1 MRFFLGTHETSWLA
15 KPALANVPLFVS
27 RERLIKR
34 KSLPRATGPW
44 SLDSGGFSQVAAH
57 GRFTFTEAQYVAE
70 VRRYRDE
77 IGNLEWAAPMD
88 WMCEAPM
95 LAKTG
100 LTVADHQW
108 LTVVNYL
115 ELRRLAPG
123 LPFIPV
129 LQGQTLDD
137 YQRCADLYAV
147 HGVDLTTSLV
157 GLGSVCRRQDTA
169 EIGTIVGHFHA
180 QGLRLHGFGC
190 KAGAIVR
197 YGQLLE
203 SADSLAWSK
212 GGKERGAC
220 VHLKSRCANHLHY
233 ALDWRADILR
243 RVPGGYSQS
252 ALLLDTRLARHL
264 HTVGSTP

>member
-1 MRFFLGTHETSWLA
+1 
-15 KPALANVPLFVS
+15 VPLFVS

-34 KSLPRATGPW
+34 KSLPRAAGPW
-44 SLDSGGFSQVAAH
+44 SLDSGGFSQVATH
-57 GRFTFTEAQYVAE
+57 GRFTFTAEQYVHD

-77 IGNLEWAAPMD
+77 IGQLQWAAPMD

-100 LTVADHQW
+100 LTVADHQRR
-108 LTVVNYL
+108 TVDNYL
-115 ELRRLAPG
+115 ELTTLDPT

-129 LQGQTLDD
+129 LQGQTLSD
-137 YQRCADLYAV
+137 YHRCADLYAIN
-147 HGVDLTTSLV
+147 GVDLLDTVV

-169 EIGTIVGHFHA
+169 EIGSIVGHFHA

-203 SADSLAWSK
+203 SADSLAWSYA
-212 GGKERGAC
+212 GRRRGAC
-220 VHLKSRCANHLHY
+220 ALKSRCANHLHY

-243 RVPGGYSQS
+243 RVPGGCSQV
-252 ALLLDTRLARHL
+252 AMMLDCAA
-264 HTVGSTP
+264 